1 MKEVFVAS
9 PGSTPPRLLTHPSQ
23 PIAPTKINRP
33 LPTNK
38 LSLGLTNVEMLLKA
52 GVEEEELADF
62 LGLHL
67 GAINS
72 RGSIA
77 GRGSIS
83 GWAGA
88 KKRKMSLV
96 GVEMSHSAERRGSRR
111 ASTKVNGKETTA
123 KRSVGFKDSK
133 VSPAPAEAPV
143 GAATDTAS
151 TELGP
156 PPSNPTD
163 AIPSVQAGASS
174 PSTQPALEA
183 PNVLPPINTP
193 AAAQGDM
200 PAAAEGSAVDA
211 SHVGGSQPVG

>member
-123 KRSVGFKDSK
+123 KRSVGFK
-133 VSPAPAEAPV
+133 VRIVYRTFIIHNTHPPHP
-143 GAATDTAS
+143 DTPL
-151 TELGP
+151 T
-156 PPSNPTD
+156 
-163 AIPSVQAGASS
+163 
-174 PSTQPALEA
+174 
-183 PNVLPPINTP
+183 PIHP
-193 AAAQGDM
+193 YPLSLSHPRAQT
-200 PAAAEGSAVDA
+200 
-211 SHVGGSQPVG
+211 